1 MLVRVNHTMIIARD
15 DETEKLGLMEK
26 STTQFEMKDQG
37 KLKYFL
43 GIEVGYSNKDIFI
56 SQKKVRT

>member
-1 MLVRVNHTMIIARD
+1 MIIARD